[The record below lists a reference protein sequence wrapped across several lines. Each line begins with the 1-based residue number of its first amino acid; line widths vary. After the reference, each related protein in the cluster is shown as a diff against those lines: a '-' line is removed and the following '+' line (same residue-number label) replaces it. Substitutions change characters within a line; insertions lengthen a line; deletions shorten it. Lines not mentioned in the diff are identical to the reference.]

1 MSNSQQ
7 QTLEIG
13 FEAFL
18 QELPAEY
25 RPLAYDFKVF
35 TRGRKFKSPADVMR
49 AVMDYCGLDFSLR
62 EVAGHFSLLEER
74 VSDTA
79 VHKRLRACLP
89 WVKALLE
96 RMFGSCSEGLIAGG
110 LRFVVVDGSTVQV
123 PGAQGTSYRLHIAI
137 DLVKLEIL
145 HVEVTDAHEGES
157 LERYPL
163 KEGDVVIV
171 DRGYNQPAAL
181 INQAAQGV
189 CVVVRYN
196 PHGMNLYDEQMQ
208 KVDWERVLKA
218 ADGQPVCISV
228 RVPKDGEF
236 IEAHVHATPLPQE
249 QAAGARRRARAA
261 AKKKGRTAKAR
272 TLFLAGWVLIFSGVP
287 PEILN
292 TETIAELY
300 RVRWQVELVI
310 KRLKSILDID
320 RIRARE
326 GGLLA
331 QLYLHGKLLYA
342 TVVEKLVRKRFGTQ
356 GTGLDGDR
364 LQTPWR
370 LWTLVAQEVK
380 AWIATVDVWDE
391 RRIADSLQ
399 AMRERPRRRSL
410 QTLPQQAHKLI
421 LFCRGRGLSNV

>member
-25 RPLAYDFKVF
+25 HPLAYEFKVF
-35 TRGRKFKSPADVMR
+35 TRGRKFKSPADVMQ

-79 VHKRLRACLP
+79 VHKRLKACLP

-189 CVVVRYN
+189 CVVLRYN

-228 RVPKDGEF
+228 QVPKDGEVT
-236 IEAHVHATPLPQE
+236 EAHVHATPLPQE

-300 RVRWQVELVI
+300 RVRWQVEMCQTQPIKMTWCPLRHVFRALPCLRGKLKREHVVDVNLVAGHHDFTDQAPGHGLTVLKRELLQI
-310 KRLKSILDID
+310 LAQQLAKGLGMVHDLLPMKRL
-320 RIRARE
+320 
-326 GGLLA
+326 LLTA
-331 QLYLHGKLLYA
+331 G
-342 TVVEKLVRKRFGTQ
+342 
-356 GTGLDGDR
+356 
-364 LQTPWR
+364 
-370 LWTLVAQEVK
+370 
-380 AWIATVDVWDE
+380 
-391 RRIADSLQ
+391 
-399 AMRERPRRRSL
+399 
-410 QTLPQQAHKLI
+410 
-421 LFCRGRGLSNV
+421 